1 MANFKEAYL
10 LTGHN
15 EGGYANNPADHGGET
30 YAGIARN
37 FWPAWSGWS
46 YIDNIKKTFHTPKDI
61 DRAISVGG
69 APIHLMVADFYKK
82 NFWDV
87 NKLDLINDQQLADNV
102 YDFGVNSGVGKAAKI
117 LQLVVGVTQDGII
130 GNGTIAAVNSLD
142 AKNTYD
148 RYNAE
153 RVAFYNRLAANP
165 GQHQFLNSWMS
176 RIKPYKL
183 SA

>member
-1 MANFKEAYL
+1 MAKFDEAYK

-15 EGGYANNPADHGGET
+15 EGGYANNPLDHGGET

-37 FWPAWSGWS
+37 FWPNWQGWS
-46 YIDNIKKTFHTPKDI
+46 IIDNLKKTFHTPKEI

-69 APIHLMVADFYKK
+69 APVHLMVADFYKQ
-82 NFWDV
+82 NFWNV

-102 YDFGVNSGVGKAAKI
+102 YDFGVNSGVGKAAKT

-130 GNGTIAAVNSLD
+130 GNATISAVNSLH
-142 AKNTYD
+142 AKNVYE

-153 RVAFYNRLAANP
+153 RVASSNLLPRLIASC
-165 GQHQFLNSWMS
+165 FL
-176 RIKPYKL
+176 
-183 SA
+183 